1 MGIPRKEG
9 ELSMNTVQLECF
21 LAVTEHL
28 NFARAAEALNITQ
41 PAVTHQINSLEAE
54 LSTRLL
60 HRTTR
65 SVALTDAGSLFIGDA
80 RNILSLTNAAKMR
93 LIHKSDEEILP
104 FSIGCHSALELQLL
118 PELIQ
123 KTKAQFPN
131 LHPITRCAPLPVMK
145 NNLADGSLDI
155 LLGFKEK
162 NARRQ
167 PGLYTEL
174 IKAPAALAVL
184 PEHPL
189 ALRQSVALEDLKTGC
204 VILCDPR
211 LNPLILTEPQHLLAG
226 SRPSSDVYFCEQLE
240 SALTL
245 IKAGVGYTL
254 LPDIPQ
260 MRDSALCYVHFE
272 GNVTYSFG
280 LYYKSLK
287 SHPALGTFVSL
298 AREMFTA
305 PSKH

>member
-1 MGIPRKEG
+1 
-9 ELSMNTVQLECF
+9 MNTVQLECF

-28 NFARAAEALNITQ
+28 SFARAAETLNITQ

-65 SVALTDAGSLFIGDA
+65 SVELTDAGFLFIGDA
-80 RNILSLTNAAKMR
+80 RNILSLTNTAKMR
-93 LIHKSDEEILP
+93 LTHISEEETLP
-104 FSIGCHSALELQLL
+104 FSIGYHSVSELNIL
-118 PELIQ
+118 PELIR
-123 KTKAQFPN
+123 KTKERFPN
-131 LHPITRCAPLPVMK
+131 LHPVPRSAPHPIMK
-145 NNLADGSLDI
+145 NNLADGSLDV
-155 LLGFKEK
+155 LLGFKDK

-174 IKAPAALAVL
+174 IKAPASLAV
-184 PEHPL
+184 PPGHPL
-189 ALRQSVALEDLKTGC
+189 ALRERVSLEDLTAGC

-211 LNPLILTEPQHLLAG
+211 LNPSVLTTPQHLIAG
-226 SRPSSDVYFCEQLE
+226 SRPASDIYFCEQLE
-240 SALTL
+240 SALAL

-254 LPDIPQ
+254 LPDFPQ
-260 MRDSALCYVHFE
+260 MRDSGLRYVPFD

-287 SHPALGTFVSL
+287 SHPALSTFIRL
-298 AREMFTA
+298 ARELFTA
-305 PSKH
+305 NPCQ

>member
-1 MGIPRKEG
+1 
-9 ELSMNTVQLECF
+9 MNTVQLECF
-21 LAVTEHL
+21 LAVSEHL
-28 NFARAAEALNITQ
+28 NFARAAETLNITQ

-54 LSTRLL
+54 LSTQLF

-65 SVALTDAGSLFIGDA
+65 SVELTDAGALFIGDA

-93 LIHKSDEEILP
+93 LMHKPKEEELP
-104 FSIGCHSALELQLL
+104 FFIGCHTASELQIL
-118 PELIQ
+118 PELIR
-123 KTKAQFPN
+123 KTKERFPN
-131 LHPITRCAPLPVMK
+131 LHPILRSAPLPVMK

-155 LLGFKEK
+155 LFGYKEK

-174 IKAPAALAVL
+174 IKASPALAV
-184 PEHPL
+184 PVWHPL
-189 ALRQSVALEDLKTGC
+189 ATREKVSAEDLKEGC

-211 LNPLILTEPQHLLAG
+211 LNPAALTELQHLLAG
-226 SRPSSDVYFCEQLE
+226 TRPSSDVYFCEQLE

-245 IKAGVGYTL
+245 IKAGVGFTL

-260 MRDSALCYVHFE
+260 MRDSALRYVPFE
-272 GNVTYSFG
+272 GNVEYSFG

-287 SHPALGTFVSL
+287 NHPALGTFVKL
-298 AREMFTA
+298 AREMFSCRPA
-305 PSKH
+305 Q